1 MPVTEDS
8 TAVPADT
15 TPGREEAARQSMLRD
30 RTDEMELI
38 ISGLTTFALLNLPGW
53 LMERYADAYVHQSA
67 GIAVVA
73 SIGLTIGIGLSYA
86 LGACFL
92 THLAI
97 RAYWVGL
104 VGLRT
109 VFPLGIDWSRTFGIG
124 PRVRAYYVARLP
136 DLGTAMDRA
145 DRVASTLFSV
155 ISLIALSLAW
165 IGLTMLVVLG
175 TAGVVGSRYGMAN
188 AFVNWA
194 ALGMVALMS
203 GAPTLAW
210 LLDSVLLK
218 WMPRVAEARPV
229 RAVVVALVRITW
241 WVFPQRLV
249 LPVQL
254 TLQSNT
260 RPVGFVVA
268 TVFAVVAVLVGGNAV
283 RERQVQFTWVPGEF
297 AHLTGP
303 DAMGGMS
310 STHYED
316 QRVGQD
322 RLRPWPM
329 IPSVQQ
335 DGPFLPLFI
344 PYFPLR
350 DNALAR
356 RECEGG
362 VGPDCLRRIWGASL
376 DGRPVSLEEA
386 IPSQR
391 VDLGYRGLTVF
402 IPLQGVRPGRH
413 LLEVTWNPN
422 AAEDDDPV
430 DDIVGSAKMTYTI
443 PFLFAP
449 RFEQGLDEATGAT
462 PVEVAGEATPGAD
475 AFD

>member
-1 MPVTEDS
+1 MTEDS
-8 TAVPADT
+8 TAAPAGT

-53 LMERYADAYVHQSA
+53 LMERYADAYVHQSV
-67 GIAVVA
+67 GTAVVS
-73 SIGLTIGIGLSYA
+73 SIGLSIGIGLCYA

-92 THLAI
+92 AHLAI

-109 VFPLGIDWSRTFGIG
+109 VFPRGIDWSRTFGIG
-124 PRVRAYYVARLP
+124 PVVRTYYQARLP

-165 IGLTMLVVLG
+165 VGLVMLVVLG
-175 TAGVVGSRYGMAN
+175 TAGVVGSRYGLAN

-194 ALGMVALMS
+194 ALGMVLLMS

-210 LLDSVLLK
+210 LLDSVLVRLS
-218 WMPRVAEARPV
+218 PRLAATAPV
-229 RAVVVALVRITW
+229 RAVVVAMVRLTW
-241 WVFPQRLV
+241 WVFPQRLI

-260 RPVGFVVA
+260 RPIGFVVA
-268 TVFAVVAVLVGGNAV
+268 TVFAVVAVLIGGNAV
-283 RERQVQFTWVPGEF
+283 RERQVQFTWLPGEF
-297 AHLTGP
+297 MHLSGP
-303 DAMGGMS
+303 DAMRGMS
-310 STHYED
+310 SAHYED
-316 QRVGQD
+316 QRVAQD
-322 RLRPWPM
+322 RFRPWPL

-335 DGPFLPLFI
+335 DGPFLPLFL
-344 PYFPLR
+344 PYYPLR
-350 DNALAR
+350 DNALAA
-356 RECEGG
+356 RECAGEA
-362 VGPDCLRRIWGASL
+362 GPDCLRLIWGVSL
-376 DGRPVSLEEA
+376 DGRPVPLDEA
-386 IPSQR
+386 IPTQR
-391 VDLGYRGLTVF
+391 ADLGLRGLTVF
-402 IPLQGVRPGRH
+402 VPLQGVRPGRH

-422 AAEDDDPV
+422 AVEGDAPV
-430 DDIVGSAKMTYTI
+430 NDIVGAAKMAYTI

-449 RFEQGLDEATGAT
+449 RFEQGLDDATGAT
-462 PVEVAGEATPGAD
+462 PVEVAGEAPPGAD